1 MGKNIHNL
9 FVHAFFP
16 LPASVV
22 PLDMDELRD
31 SVVSG
36 RFNAVSSLV
45 RGEAAEG
52 PEGLKERRGD
62 GGSGKEAGSRRD
74 KADKE

>member
-1 MGKNIHNL
+1 ML
-9 FVHAFFP
+9 YFLL

-36 RFNAVSSLV
+36 RFKAVSALL
-45 RGEAAEG
+45 RDEAAEG
-52 PEGLKERRGD
+52 PEGLKRR
-62 GGSGKEAGSRRD
+62 RRD
-74 KADKE
+74 WNCTRKQK

>member
-1 MGKNIHNL
+1 MRFL
-9 FVHAFFP
+9 F

-36 RFNAVSSLV
+36 RFKAVCSLV
-45 RGEAAEG
+45 RGEAAGG
-52 PEGLKERRGD
+52 PEGLRPEEEIERV
-62 GGSGKEAGSRRD
+62 GKRQEEIRR
-74 KADKE
+74 

>member
-1 MGKNIHNL
+1 ML
-9 FVHAFFP
+9 SLSFFFF

-45 RGEAAEG
+45 RGEAAGG
-52 PEGLKERRGD
+52 PEGLRVRGGD
-62 GGSGKEAGSRRD
+62 KGSGKEAGSR
-74 KADKE
+74 KDKEKE

>member
-1 MGKNIHNL
+1 MFL
-9 FVHAFFP
+9 VSFP
-16 LPASVV
+16 FLPASVV

-45 RGEAAEG
+45 RGGATAG
-52 PEGLKERRGD
+52 PEGLRARG
-62 GGSGKEAGSRRD
+62 GYIGSGKEAGSRRD
-74 KADKE
+74 KEIKNE

>member
-1 MGKNIHNL
+1 MC
-9 FVHAFFP
+9 FPP

-36 RFNAVSSLV
+36 RFNAVSSLA
-45 RGEAAEG
+45 RGEAAGG
-52 PEGLKERRGD
+52 PEGLQERG
-62 GGSGKEAGSRRD
+62 GGAGSGKEAGSRRD
-74 KADKE
+74 KSD